1 MIYFSWAAGLSVLWL
16 QGATAQSNANGQCSE
31 LIDTMAT
38 KLGVDPT
45 TWGYAGK
52 NTCEKQ
58 ESSQYCTRPEQGGWH
73 PGPETCDY
81 FKSLEV
87 KLFLGNGISGFDGAG
102 TFDDLVIEFGNSHQ
116 TILVHPSKGEES
128 TKPIDLEKAFG
139 LKRVKV
145 EDVKSFKVYSHR
157 IGISITAT
165 CDESSRKVITN
176 KYDDIYDWFN
186 RFGDITGNEPSHFTG
201 SIAVSDWKWQHPDEK
216 TDTIAVMPIG
226 QSNACT
232 KFKSMEAHLE
242 LGSGI
247 SALTAGTNDELV
259 LDFSNE
265 MFPKHVILLATA
277 PSHGDVIDKTL
288 DLQNEFGSSPVSAL
302 DVRQVMLYSREG
314 KSHWADPWK
323 VATFELR
330 AKCEGSSRS
339 VVVTKW
345 RNIDKW
351 FDRFEGPSAL
361 SGDLSLKDWH
371 WA

>member
-145 EDVKSFKVYSHR
+145 EDVKSFKVYSVR
-157 IGISITAT
+157 DERTNPDSWEIGGM
-165 CDESSRKVITN
+165 
-176 KYDDIYDWFN
+176 Y
-186 RFGDITGNEPSHFTG
+186 
-201 SIAVSDWKWQHPDEK
+201 Q
-216 TDTIAVMPIG
+216 
-226 QSNACT
+226 
-232 KFKSMEAHLE
+232 
-242 LGSGI
+242 
-247 SALTAGTNDELV
+247 
-259 LDFSNE
+259 
-265 MFPKHVILLATA
+265 LLQVDQQT
-277 PSHGDVIDKTL
+277 TL
-288 DLQNEFGSSPVSAL
+288 S
-302 DVRQVMLYSREG
+302 
-314 KSHWADPWK
+314 
-323 VATFELR
+323 
-330 AKCEGSSRS
+330 
-339 VVVTKW
+339 
-345 RNIDKW
+345 
-351 FDRFEGPSAL
+351 
-361 SGDLSLKDWH
+361 
-371 WA
+371 

>member
-1 MIYFSWAAGLSVLWL
+1 
-16 QGATAQSNANGQCSE
+16 
-31 LIDTMAT
+31 MAT

-145 EDVKSFKVYSHR
+145 EDIKSFKVYSVR
-157 IGISITAT
+157 DERTNPDSWEIGGISITAT

-288 DLQNEFGSSPVSAL
+288 DLQNEFGSSPVSAQ

-314 KSHWADPWK
+314 KSHWADPWQ